1 MLSDVVLLMLSGVM
15 LIMLSCVVLLM
26 FSDVMLLMLS
36 GVVTWCLMSGVM
48 LFDVVHGRTD
58 RSEQGLNLIHHVF
71 TATCQVEKKIHTR
84 KTHTQKKQK
93 NTHTPGL

>member
-36 GVVTWCLMSGVM
+36 GVVTWCLISGVM
-48 LFDVVHGRTD
+48 LLDVVHGRTD
-58 RSEQGLNLIHHVF
+58 RSEQGLNLIHHHVF
-71 TATCQVEKKIHTR
+71 TATCQVEKKNSHT
-84 KTHTQKKQK
+84 KNTHTKKK